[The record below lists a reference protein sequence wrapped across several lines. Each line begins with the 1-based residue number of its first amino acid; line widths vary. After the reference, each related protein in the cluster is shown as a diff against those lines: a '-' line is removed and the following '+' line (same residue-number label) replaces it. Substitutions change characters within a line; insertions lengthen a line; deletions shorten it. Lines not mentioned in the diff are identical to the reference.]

1 MDVQNL
7 KYNRELM
14 KTKTRLEKELN
25 MVNQEIK
32 SQQENCSHIRV
43 LIGQDNLGN
52 FYNECLLCRFKQLP
66 WRLQF
71 PTIVAH
77 KFKYEVYEN
86 GETEELRNGRMEE
99 IRSLY
104 LTYITE
110 NEQTEETLPEFTK
123 HIERGTLC

>member
-1 MDVQNL
+1 MDIQHL

-14 KTKTRLEKELN
+14 KTKTKLEKELN

-43 LIGQDNLGN
+43 FIGQDTLGN
-52 FYNECLLCRFKQLP
+52 LYNECLLCRLKQIP
-66 WRLQF
+66 WNLQI

-77 KFKYEVYEN
+77 KFKCEVYET

-99 IRSLY
+99 IIGLY

-110 NEQTEETLPEFTK
+110 NGETEETLPEFTK
-123 HIERGTLC
+123 RIERGIL